1 MACTR
6 ELSRSWSERP
16 RPQPA
21 AATTTTGRRKKR
33 PAVRH
38 RSAARAIGNGWLDI
52 VQFPAGDTIAGSAQS
67 DYAGKTYAV
76 LARMEDLR
84 GNVRSLPEHPDPIA
98 VGYRPQAFLNVAAP
112 RGRGVLQLVLPLLA
126 RQRRRTDKRGSAS
139 SALFPQ
145 PSSATRTRR
154 SRAVTLKAV
163 TR

>member
-67 DYAGKTYAV
+67 DYAGKN
-76 LARMEDLR
+76 LR
-84 GNVRSLPEHPDPIA
+84 RS
-98 VGYRPQAFLNVAAP
+98 RPQAFLNVADP

-163 TR
+163 TK